1 MLGNILRSTTNVV
14 TRGVAR
20 PAIAPRSV
28 IMPSTSR
35 LYHER
40 VMDHYQNPRNVS
52 ELAS

>member
-1 MLGNILRSTTNVV
+1 MLGNILRSSTKIA

-40 VMDHYQNPRNVS
+40 VMDHYENPRNVS
-52 ELAS
+52 EPAN